1 MRPVPRSLATTI
13 AILACLL
20 AAPGLA
26 RAQAPAPGDESFW
39 QSIQASTNPA
49 EFRAYLDAFPKGFYA
64 ARARQRIADL
74 EGRAP
79 PPPPPSGPQT
89 VLPQPPPSPAPPAS
103 TDIPFSP
110 DPAPSRPAQLPPS
123 APGGDPK
130 ASVLT
135 SYAVI
140 REVQERLYALNYA
153 IKVVNGQLSKETRE
167 AISAWQQVVRR
178 PITGDMTAEDL
189 DYLRQAEPI
198 TKWGAIAFE
207 ASGAYGYVWARSA
220 RQDAEADA
228 MAECRKQAKQNANAC
243 QVFTLGNTQCGSMS
257 WYRGVVGGRQYW
269 GSFVVRRATFDE
281 AQRDVM
287 EECRRQGKAPT
298 TCQVRI
304 TFCADGSHRR

>member
-1 MRPVPRSLATTI
+1 MRLLPKSLSTTTAT
-13 AILACLL
+13 LACLL
-20 AAPGLA
+20 MSLGLA
-26 RAQAPAPGDESFW
+26 IAQGPSPGDESFW
-39 QSIQASTNPA
+39 QSIQTSTNAA

-64 ARARQRIADL
+64 ERARKRIAEL

-79 PPPPPSGPQT
+79 PPPPVPPTVTPQ
-89 VLPQPPPSPAPPAS
+89 PPAS
-103 TDIPFSP
+103 TDIPFTP
-110 DPAPSRPAQLPPS
+110 DPSPQRPAQLPPS
-123 APGGDPK
+123 SPGGDPR

-135 SYAVI
+135 NYTVI

-153 IKVVNGQLSKETRE
+153 IKVINGQLSKETRE

-178 PITGDMTAEDL
+178 PTTGDMTAEEL
-189 DYLRQAEPI
+189 AHLRSAEPI

-207 ASGAYGYVWARSA
+207 ASGAYGYVWERTS

-228 MAECRKQAKQNANAC
+228 MAECHKQAKQNAKAC

-281 AQRDVM
+281 AQRDVL
-287 EECRRQGKAPT
+287 EECRRQGKAPS

-304 TFCADGSHRR
+304 TFCADGSHKR